1 MSRIYY
7 ASQWVSINGTVVTAV
22 QSVGISTTY
31 NIEPVF
37 QLGQSTVYQDQET
50 LADVEVTIQRL
61 FDGGTPMYLLHL
73 GSSGYGAG
81 LTSSVVENKKSTI
94 VVSEDSGTPSAVSMT
109 DMYVSNISYNAT
121 VDGNAT
127 EDITFI
133 GNKKDT
139 GTSTAKPGG
148 IGNFG
153 VASRQNVTGTG
164 SASGAQSITI
174 SVDLAR
180 EELYTLGDIEPTNRL
195 LTFPIEVTSEVEF
208 RNTSHAGG
216 LAGIP
221 TDGCRP
227 LANAGSGSIGMTICN
242 SDGITR
248 YTTTINAGSN
258 NTILS
263 VNYSGGDAGG
273 GNASVTY
280 SYRNYNTFSVNHS
293 TGGSSGSSGSSG
305 S

>member
-31 NIEPVF
+31 NIEPIF

-61 FDGGTPMYLLHL
+61 FNSGTPMYLLHL
-73 GSSGYGAG
+73 GSGGDGVG
-81 LTSSVVENKKSTI
+81 LTNSLVETKKSTI
-94 VVSEDSGTPSAVSMT
+94 VVSNDASSSGSAAVSMA

-133 GNKKDT
+133 GNKKGT
-139 GTSTAKPGG
+139 GTATTKPGSLTTG
-148 IGNFG
+148 YG

-164 SASGAQSITI
+164 IASGAQSVTI

-180 EELYTLGDIEPTNRL
+180 EDLYSLGAIEPSVRL
-195 LTFPIEVTSEVEF
+195 LTFPIEVTAEVEV
-208 RNTSHAGG
+208 RNISHADG
-216 LAGIP
+216 LAVVP
-221 TDGCRP
+221 ADRCSP
-227 LANAGSGSIGMTICN
+227 LSNAGGGNGTLEICN
-242 SDGITR
+242 SGGSGGTT
-248 YTTTINAGSN
+248 YTTTITFNG
-258 NTILS
+258 NTLLS

-273 GNASVTY
+273 GNASATY
-280 SYRNYNTFSVNHS
+280 SYRNYNSFSVSHS
-293 TGGSSGSSGSSG
+293 SS
-305 S
+305 

>member
-61 FDGGTPMYLLHL
+61 FNGDTPMYLLHL
-73 GSSGYGAG
+73 GSGGNGAG
-81 LTSSVVENKKSTI
+81 LTSSVVEDTKSTI
-94 VVSEDSGTPSAVSMT
+94 VVSNSASSGVNAAVSMA

-133 GNKKDT
+133 GNKKAT
-139 GTSTAKPGG
+139 GSVSTAPGALTG
-148 IGNFG
+148 GYG

-164 SASGAQSITI
+164 SAAGAQSITI

-180 EELYTLGDIEPTNRL
+180 EELYSLGAIEPSKRL

-216 LAGIP
+216 LASIP
-221 TDGCRP
+221 TDRCKP
-227 LANAGSGSIGMTICN
+227 LSNAGGGTIGMTICN
-242 SDGITR
+242 NGASGSAAH
-248 YTTTINAGSN
+248 TTTISAGTG

-280 SYRNYNTFSVNHS
+280 SYRNYNTFSVSHS
-293 TGGSSGSSGSSG
+293 
-305 S
+305 